1 MAKLNIRQHERVHG
15 HPHRWHVFLHGR
27 DEPVP
32 VELSPEERAKLDFSD
47 EEIHTLVPEA
57 LQKHFDD
64 TDYDYET
71 PGNEYRDTDWDAP
84 VRLMQT
90 HFIA

>member
-1 MAKLNIRQHERVHG
+1 MPKLPISHHERVEG
-15 HPHRWHVFLHGR
+15 HSHRWRVFLHGC

-32 VELSPEERAKLDFSD
+32 VDLPAEEREKLDLDD

-57 LQKHFDD
+57 LQRH
-64 TDYDYET
+64 YDGMSPDAA
-71 PGNEYRDTDWDAP
+71 PGEAYAEADWDAP

>member
-1 MAKLNIRQHERVHG
+1 MAKLNISHHERVAG

-27 DEPVP
+27 DVPVP
-32 VELSPEERAKLDFSD
+32 VDLPLEEREKLDLDD

-57 LQKHFDD
+57 LQRH
-64 TDYDYET
+64 YDAT
-71 PGNEYRDTDWDAP
+71 SPDAPPGDVYLDSDWDAP